1 MSNDFDN
8 VYEDLQWRNAIA
20 EATPGAQEVLSREK
34 VTCYI
39 GFDPTARS
47 LHIGNLVPIMG
58 LVRMQRHGH
67 TPIAIVGGGTGMIGD
82 PSGRSEERQLLTLE
96 QIDENVAGIQRQLES
111 FLDFS
116 PSLPNRAQVI
126 NNADWLRKVSLIE
139 FLRDIGK
146 HFTVNTMLSR
156 ESVRTRMDRD
166 VGISFTEF
174 SYQLLQAYD
183 FLRLFEEQ
191 NCTFQMGG
199 SDQWGN
205 ILGGVDLIRRIHG
218 GALPA
223 APASEQR
230 TASKMQPAE
239 LPAHALAYPLIT
251 TSTGEK
257 FGKSI
262 GGAPTLDPDQTS
274 PYRLYQFFFNVAD
287 ADAVPYLKL
296 FTMLSRE
303 RIEALQEAV
312 ETAPG
317 EREAQITLAAEMT
330 SAVHGD
336 RGLDEARRV
345 THALFSGDLR
355 KLSAT
360 ELRGALTEASHGM
373 VRPADLHNG
382 ITLASAV
389 TVHGGGMV
397 SSASEL
403 RRLVAQGAI
412 KINGNV
418 ETDPLR
424 PLTDSDF
431 IDSQVMVVQR
441 GKKSHDLIWLEPDQR

>member
-8 VYEDLQWRNAIA
+8 VYDDLQWRNAIA
-20 EATPGAQEVLSREK
+20 ESTPGAREVLTRER

-47 LHIGNLVPIMG
+47 LHIGNLVPVMG

-82 PSGRSEERQLLTLE
+82 PSGRSEERKLLSVE

-116 PSLPNRAQVI
+116 EETSNRARVI

-139 FLRDIGK
+139 FLRDVGK
-146 HFTVNTMLSR
+146 HFSVNTMLGR
-156 ESVRTRMDRD
+156 ESVRSRMDRD

-183 FLRLFEEQ
+183 FLRLYEEY

-205 ILGGVDLIRRIHG
+205 ILGGVDLIRRVHG
-218 GALPA
+218 SAPPERQQDLARLGA
-223 APASEQR
+223 
-230 TASKMQPAE
+230 AE
-239 LPAHALAYPLIT
+239 LPAHAIAYPLIT

-262 GGAPTLDPDQTS
+262 GGVPTLDPDQTS

-287 ADAVPYLKL
+287 ADVINYLKL
-296 FTMLSRE
+296 FTLLSRE
-303 RIEALQEAV
+303 QISGLEEVVR
-312 ETAPG
+312 TSPR
-317 EREAQITLAAEMT
+317 ERAAQQTLASEVT
-330 SAVHGD
+330 RTVHGD
-336 RGLDEARRV
+336 QGLEEARRV
-345 THALFSGDLR
+345 TEALFSDDIR
-355 KLSAT
+355 ALSAR
-360 ELRGALTEASHGM
+360 ELTGALTEASHGM
-373 VRPADLHNG
+373 VRPADLSQG

-389 TVHGGGMV
+389 TLHGGGMV
-397 SSASEL
+397 TSTSEL
-403 RRLVAQGAI
+403 RRLAAQGAI
-412 KINGNV
+412 KVNGKV

-424 PLTDSDF
+424 QLTPEDF

-441 GKKSHDLIWLEPDQR
+441 GKKSHDLIWLEPDRS

>member
-1 MSNDFDN
+1 MNNDFNN

-20 EATPGAQEVLSREK
+20 EATPGAGDVLAREK

-47 LHIGNLVPIMG
+47 LHVGNMVPIMG
-58 LVRMQRHGH
+58 LVRMQQHGH

-82 PSGRSEERQLLTLE
+82 PSGRNEERPLLTPD
-96 QIDENVAGIQRQLES
+96 QIEDNVAGIQRQLES

-116 PSLPNRAQVI
+116 EETPNRAQVI
-126 NNADWLRKVSLIE
+126 NNADWLSKVSLIE
-139 FLRDIGK
+139 FLRDTGK
-146 HFTVNTMLSR
+146 HFSVSTMLGR
-156 ESVRTRMDRD
+156 ESVRSRMDRD

-183 FLRLFEEQ
+183 FLRLFEER

-205 ILGGVDLIRRIHG
+205 ILGGIDLIRRVHG
-218 GALPA
+218 GD
-223 APASEQR
+223 ASTGARQDRAHLE
-230 TASKMQPAE
+230 AAE

-257 FGKSI
+257 FGKSVA
-262 GGAPTLDPDQTS
+262 GAPTLDPDQTS

-287 ADAVPYLKL
+287 ADAIPYLKL
-296 FTMLSRE
+296 FTLLKRE
-303 RIEALQEAV
+303 RIEALEEAV
-312 ETAPG
+312 RTAPR
-317 EREAQITLAAEMT
+317 EREAQLTLAAEVTRM
-330 SAVHGD
+330 VHGGG
-336 RGLDEARRV
+336 GLDEAKRV
-345 THALFSGDLR
+345 TQALFANDLR
-355 KLSAT
+355 TLSAT

-373 VRPADLHNG
+373 VRPADLAEG

-389 TVHGGGMV
+389 TVYGGGMV
-397 SSASEL
+397 SSASDL
-403 RRLVAQGAI
+403 RRLVSQGAI
-412 KINGNV
+412 KINGTV

-424 PLTDSDF
+424 QLTGDDF
-431 IDSQVMVVQR
+431 IDRQVMVVQR
-441 GKKSHDLIWLEPDQR
+441 GKKSHDLIWLEPDQN

>member
-1 MSNDFDN
+1 MTTDFNN

-20 EATPGAQEVLSREK
+20 ESTPGAEQVLAREK

-39 GFDPTARS
+39 GFDPTAVS
-47 LHIGNLVPIMG
+47 LHVGNMVPIMG
-58 LVRMQRHGH
+58 LVRMQQHGH

-82 PSGRSEERQLLTLE
+82 PSGRSEERPLLTPDE
-96 QIDENVAGIQRQLES
+96 IEENVSGIQRQLES

-116 PSLPNRAQVI
+116 EETSNRALVV
-126 NNADWLRKVSLIE
+126 NNGDWLRQVSLIE
-139 FLRDIGK
+139 FLRDVGK
-146 HFTVNTMLSR
+146 HFSVNTMLSR
-156 ESVRTRMDRD
+156 ESVRSRMDRD
-166 VGISFTEF
+166 SGISFTEF

-183 FLRLFEEQ
+183 FLRLFEER

-205 ILGGVDLIRRIHG
+205 ILGGIDLIRRVHG
-218 GALPA
+218 GDKSSQERQDLSRLEA
-223 APASEQR
+223 AD
-230 TASKMQPAE
+230 
-239 LPAHALAYPLIT
+239 LPAHAIAYPLIT

-262 GGAPTLDPDQTS
+262 GGAPTLDPEQTS
-274 PYRLYQFFFNVAD
+274 PYRLYQFFFNVTD

-296 FTMLSRE
+296 FTMLSRAE
-303 RIEALQEAV
+303 IEALAEAV
-312 ETAPG
+312 ESSPR
-317 EREAQITLAAEMT
+317 ERAAQQSLAAEVTKM
-330 SAVHGD
+330 VHGD

-345 THALFSGDLR
+345 TKALFSDDLR
-355 KLSAT
+355 TLSAR

-373 VRPADLHNG
+373 VRPSDLSEG

-389 TVHGGGMV
+389 TVHGGGMI

-403 RRLVAQGAI
+403 RRLVGQGAV
-412 KINGNV
+412 KINGQV

-424 PLTDSDF
+424 QLSEEDF
-431 IDSQVMVVQR
+431 IDRQVMVVQR
-441 GKKSHDLIWLEPDQR
+441 GKKSHDLIWLEPDAS

>member
-8 VYEDLQWRNAIA
+8 VFEDLQWRGAIA
-20 EATPGAQEVLSREK
+20 EATPGAQDTLASEK
-34 VTCYI
+34 ITCYN
-39 GFDPTARS
+39 GFDPTAPS

-58 LVRMQRHGH
+58 LVRMQRYGH
-67 TPIAIVGGGTGMIGD
+67 TPIVIVGGGTGMIGD
-82 PSGRSEERQLLTLE
+82 PGGRSDERQLLSVQ
-96 QIDENVAGIQRQLES
+96 QIDKNVAGIQRQLES

-116 PSLPNRAQVI
+116 PAISNRALII
-126 NNADWLRKVSLIE
+126 NNADWLRKVPLIE
-139 FLRDIGK
+139 FLRDVGK
-146 HFTVNTMLSR
+146 HFTVSTMLSR
-156 ESVRTRMDRD
+156 ESVKSRMDRD

-174 SYQLLQAYD
+174 SYQLIQAYD
-183 FLRLFEEQ
+183 FLRLFEDH

-205 ILGGVDLIRRIHG
+205 ILGGVDLIRRLHG
-218 GALPA
+218 N
-223 APASEQR
+223 APTSAEQQD
-230 TASKMQPAE
+230 ASKLQAAE

-251 TSTGEK
+251 TASGEK

-296 FTMLSRE
+296 FTMLGRQ

-317 EREAQITLAAEMT
+317 EREAQQTLAADVT
-330 SAVHGD
+330 RTVHGD
-336 RGLDEARRV
+336 SGLAEAQRV
-345 THALFSGDLR
+345 TNALFAGDLR
-355 KLSAT
+355 KLSAA
-360 ELRGALTEASHGM
+360 ELRGAFAEASHGM
-373 VRPADLHNG
+373 VRPADLHEG

-397 SSASEL
+397 SSASDL

-412 KINGNV
+412 KINGSV

-424 PLTDSDF
+424 KLTPADF

-441 GKKSHDLIWLEPDQR
+441 GKKSHDLIWLEPDQH

>member
-1 MSNDFDN
+1 MTTDFDN

-20 EATPGAQEVLSREK
+20 ESTPGAEQVLAREK

-39 GFDPTARS
+39 GFDPTAVS
-47 LHIGNLVPIMG
+47 LHVGNLVPIMG
-58 LVRMQRHGH
+58 LVRMQQHGH
-67 TPIAIVGGGTGMIGD
+67 TPIVIVGGGTGMIGD
-82 PSGRSEERQLLTLE
+82 PSGRSEERPLLTSD

-116 PSLPNRAQVI
+116 EETSNRARVV

-139 FLRDIGK
+139 FLRDVGK
-146 HFTVNTMLSR
+146 HFSVNTMLSR
-156 ESVRTRMDRD
+156 ESVRSRMDRD
-166 VGISFTEF
+166 SGISFTEF

-205 ILGGVDLIRRIHG
+205 ILGGIELIRRVHG
-218 GALPA
+218 
-223 APASEQR
+223 R
-230 TASKMQPAE
+230 TAAAGDQQDLSQLEAAD
-239 LPAHALAYPLIT
+239 LPAHAMAYPLIT
-251 TSTGEK
+251 TSSGEK

-262 GGAPTLDPDQTS
+262 GGAPTLDPEQTS
-274 PYRLYQFFFNVAD
+274 PYRLYQFFFNVSD

-296 FTMLSRE
+296 FTMLSKE
-303 RIEALQEAV
+303 RIEGLAEAV
-312 ETAPG
+312 ETAPR
-317 EREAQITLAAEMT
+317 EREAQQALAAEVT
-330 SAVHGD
+330 RTVHGD
-336 RGLDEARRV
+336 RGLDEALRV
-345 THALFSGDLR
+345 TKALFANDLMT
-355 KLSAT
+355 LSAR

-373 VRPADLHNG
+373 VRPTDLSDG

-389 TVHGGGMV
+389 TVHGGGMI

-403 RRLVAQGAI
+403 RRLVAQGAV
-412 KINGNV
+412 KINGRA

-424 PLTDSDF
+424 PLSEQDF
-431 IDSQVMVVQR
+431 IDGQVMVVQR
-441 GKKSHDLIWLEPDQR
+441 GKKSHDLIWLEPDNR